1 MEEKNSM
8 CSNWQGDQG
17 IESDKDNKHEKIAVI
32 PLKQLKDFK
41 NHPFKVELNTELFEL
56 MQSIEK
62 EGVLVPLLAR
72 PNPEGEG
79 YEIVAGHRR
88 KAACEWAG
96 ITDIPVVIRN
106 LDDEQAIIA
115 MVDSNLQRENIKPS
129 EKAYAYKM
137 RLEAMKRQGQ
147 RTDLTSDQ
155 VGPKLEDNPTLMVK
169 KLEAGYES
177 LCDTIDEGLITLKR
191 QRT

>member
-1 MEEKNSM
+1 M

-72 PNPEGEG
+72 PNPDGEG

-96 ITDIPVVIRN
+96 ITEIPVVIRN

-115 MVDSNLQRENIKPS
+115 MVDSNIQRENIKPS
-129 EKAYAYKM
+129 EKAYAYMM
-137 RLEAMKRQGQ
+137 RLDAINRQGT
-147 RTDLTSDQ
+147 RTDLTSAQ
-155 VGPKLEDNPTLMVK
+155 MTFLNQQRMLMDLRK
-169 KLEAGYES
+169 S
-177 LCDTIDEGLITLKR
+177 
-191 QRT
+191 